1 MDSDRG
7 KSIAIAAV
15 IAASATI
22 LAIGVLNIAAEA
34 SEGFKEFLTFWN
46 GMGSLSGKVVLAY
59 ALGALVFL
67 ALFRIKPLG
76 RQSLFGWT
84 IVLYASIAVSS
95 MLLFTPF
102 IHLFV

>member
-7 KSIAIAAV
+7 KSSVIAAL

-22 LAIGVLNIAAEA
+22 LAIGALNIAAEA
-34 SEGFKEFLTFWN
+34 SEGFKDFLTFWN
-46 GMGSLSGKVVLAY
+46 GMGSLSGKVALAY
-59 ALGALVFL
+59 VLGALVFF

-76 RQSLFGWT
+76 RQSLIAWT

-95 MLLFTPF
+95 LLLFTPF
-102 IHLFV
+102 IHLFL